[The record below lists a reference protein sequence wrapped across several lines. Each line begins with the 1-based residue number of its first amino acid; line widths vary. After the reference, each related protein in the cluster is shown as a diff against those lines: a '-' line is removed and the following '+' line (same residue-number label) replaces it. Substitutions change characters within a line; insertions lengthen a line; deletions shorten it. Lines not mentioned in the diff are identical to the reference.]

1 MKGKPLVILGVTFLI
16 ILAIGFILI
25 RPVAATIWSSWKSLK
40 KAETD
45 LKTVEEKKQILTSL
59 KENQDLATVG
69 DIALKYIPIDS
80 QSGQLVIELTA
91 VAQSNNLKVEETSL
105 EKNKDS
111 SSTPKEESTASP
123 KGGTPSPTTS
133 GQATNLGQVKEVEFS
148 MKLSGTYNDFINFLR
163 EIESSARLITLN
175 DMSMQMTSASGT
187 QAAAFSVQISGVA
200 YYKPAV
206 SIEKTIANL
215 NISEA
220 TIKHF
225 LDLKTYGQP
234 INLPTESGFGRTN
247 PFEGY

>member
-45 LKTVEEKKQILTSL
+45 LKTVEEKKQILASL
-59 KENQDLATVG
+59 KENKDLASVG

-105 EKNKDS
+105 EKNKE

-123 KGGTPSPTTS
+123 KGGTPSPATS
-133 GQATNLGQVKEVEFS
+133 GQATNLGQIKEVEFS

-163 EIESSARLITLN
+163 EIESSARLITLQN
-175 DMSMQMTSASGT
+175 MAMQMTAASGT
-187 QAAAFSVQISGVA
+187 QAASFSAQITGVA

-215 NISEA
+215 NISEE